1 MTDFAALSIAP
12 TDSAGKKP
20 PKPKRAGRVY
30 KPRCSLEER
39 RAKAIANGMAG
50 LRLAWAKRGV
60 TRWHKIAM
68 VMPEGEWLLS
78 RDVWARLPGQQR
90 GLSRKAVAAVLG
102 RMAESGEV
110 ERKPLP
116 GRAPAGLY
124 RVGMPDGR
132 VFFIASPQWLY
143 RITPKGLEKAEE
155 GRQRQ
160 AEADA
165 APKPSKA
172 AQASREAT

>member
-68 VMPEGEWLLS
+68 AMPEGEWLLS
-78 RDVWARLPGQQR
+78 RDVWARLPGER
-90 GLSRKAVAAVLG
+90 GLARQAVAAVLVK
-102 RMAESGEV
+102 MAVAGDV

-124 RVGMPDGR
+124 RVEMPDGR
-132 VFFIASPQWLY
+132 VFFSASPQWLY

-160 AEADA
+160 AAADA